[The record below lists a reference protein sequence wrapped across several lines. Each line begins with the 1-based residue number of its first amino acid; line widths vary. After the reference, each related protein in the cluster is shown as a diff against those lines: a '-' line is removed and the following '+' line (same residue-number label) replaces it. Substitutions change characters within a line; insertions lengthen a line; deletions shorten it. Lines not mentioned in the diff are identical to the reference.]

1 MNWNDISFKQ
11 YIDIDTIVKDT
22 ELTEE
27 ERCFALVQAV
37 YGINLLNQPLTEY
50 KKYVNSLTF
59 LKEKMP
65 EMTLNDTYEVNGTV
79 YEFHR
84 DVKDLTVGAFMD
96 YQNYSKGEKN
106 LDTYANILTIFL
118 IPKGCKYNDGYDIV
132 KARRDMLDLPAP
144 VALSM
149 AAFFNLLE
157 KLCQSFPAIFN
168 VEDLENKG
176 DTEGPEKGDND
187 LDEGDDKKSS
197 DGWGLLPLIMFYVKE
212 TRTPV
217 DKVFD
222 TPVGE
227 FFYIGTYLL
236 ERNEKELARLRA
248 MKRR

>member
-1 MNWNDISFKQ
+1 MNWNDITFKQ

-37 YGINLLNQPLTEY
+37 YGINLLSQPLTEY
-50 KKYVNSLTF
+50 KKYVNSLNF

-79 YEFHR
+79 YEFR
-84 DVKDLTVGAFMD
+84 RNVKDLTVGAFMD

-118 IPKGCKYNDGYDIV
+118 IPKGCKYNEGYDIV

-149 AAFFNLLE
+149 AAFFLSYWKN
-157 KLCQSFPAIFN
+157 
-168 VEDLENKG
+168 
-176 DTEGPEKGDND
+176 
-187 LDEGDDKKSS
+187 
-197 DGWGLLPLIMFYVKE
+197 YVKVFLRYSMWKIW
-212 TRTPV
+212 RTKGIPK
-217 DKVFD
+217 DQK
-222 TPVGE
+222 
-227 FFYIGTYLL
+227 
-236 ERNEKELARLRA
+236 KEIMASMREMIKNPPMAGAYSL
-248 MKRR
+248 